1 MWEVPE
7 LTAVVTRGQ
16 TKSLH
21 QHCRWLAH
29 LESHSF
35 LLEFLLYLGKQKRP
49 KRKTCLEKEGENLSG
64 SQTVRAEHAEGEGRG
79 LLHCVIVLSKQDELF
94 KTEHAPPLYHTL
106 LPAWKRHLLREWK
119 TSLKSRIK
127 LSLWELLGAQLHPDL
142 PSTLS
147 GKLKSPKEIFAKPW
161 NWVFTKVC
169 GLLASQAWSS
179 TSSRAAGFLSRYH
192 CHASHWQPC
201 AEVSSFL
208 LKLPLVAVIVGI
220 CPLGWT
226 YTQASKH

>member
-1 MWEVPE
+1 MKTSQGVKVW
-7 LTAVVTRGQ
+7 GQ
-16 TKSLH
+16 SM
-21 QHCRWLAH
+21 QR
-29 LESHSF
+29 
-35 LLEFLLYLGKQKRP
+35 
-49 KRKTCLEKEGENLSG
+49 EKEEDS
-64 SQTVRAEHAEGEGRG
+64 
-79 LLHCVIVLSKQDELF
+79 CIVSLCCQSRMSCSRQNM
-94 KTEHAPPLYHTL
+94 HPPLYHTL

-147 GKLKSPKEIFAKPW
+147 GKLKSPKQIFAKPW
-161 NWVFTKVC
+161 NWVFTKAC

-179 TSSRAAGFLSRYH
+179 TSSRAPGFLSRYH